1 MDQPTAVT
9 AIDHRDARSYQSSG
23 RGDGARAFR
32 AAVRHSRRVRIL
44 RVAIPF
50 IAAIVLAAAVFV
62 TWFNPLRL
70 LLHLPKEVGRMVVT
84 GTKITMEQPRLAG
97 YTRDSRSYEL
107 TARAASQDILKP
119 DLVELKEIHAVVQL
133 QDRGLM
139 EMTAPTGVY
148 NSKTEALDLSNNIVM
163 VASSGF
169 ECRLSEAK
177 VDIRNGHIVSEKP
190 VDVKFASG
198 TINSNRLEVTDSGAL
213 IRFGGGVIMNVVLE
227 NATQQAGGSAVA
239 Q

>member
-1 MDQPTAVT
+1 
-9 AIDHRDARSYQSSG
+9 
-23 RGDGARAFR
+23 
-32 AAVRHSRRVRIL
+32 
-44 RVAIPF
+44 
-50 IAAIVLAAAVFV
+50 
-62 TWFNPLRL
+62 
-70 LLHLPKEVGRMVVT
+70 
-84 GTKITMEQPRLAG
+84 
-97 YTRDSRSYEL
+97 
-107 TARAASQDILKP
+107 
-119 DLVELKEIHAVVQL
+119 
-133 QDRGLM
+133 
-139 EMTAPTGVY
+139 
-148 NSKTEALDLSNNIVM
+148 M

-213 IRFGGGVIMNVVLE
+213 IRFGGGVIMNVVVE